1 MMDNM
6 PDYTIQ
12 IDVDHSGWGD
22 DEQLYHRSN
31 ITDER
36 DARALAD
43 WLADQY
49 CVKDGSDWRV
59 RVWAGH
65 DASPDAVPL
74 ANMGVCEYE
83 P

>member
-1 MMDNM
+1 MDNM

-22 DEQLYHRSN
+22 DEHLYHRSN

-36 DARALAD
+36 DASALAD

-74 ANMGVCEYE
+74 ANMGMCEHE

>member
-1 MMDNM
+1 VTTV
-6 PDYTIQ
+6 P
-12 IDVDHSGWGD
+12 
-22 DEQLYHRSN
+22 
-31 ITDER
+31 
-36 DARALAD
+36 
-43 WLADQY
+43 QY

-65 DASPDAVPL
+65 DASPEGVPL

>member
-1 MMDNM
+1 MMDGM

-12 IDVDHSGWGD
+12 IDVDHDGWGD
-22 DEQLYHRSN
+22 ERLYSRSN
-31 ITDER
+31 VTDER
-36 DARALAD
+36 GAGALAD
-43 WLADQY
+43 WLADQ

-65 DASPDAVPL
+65 DAPLDAAPL
-74 ANMGVCEYE
+74 VNIGVCEYE